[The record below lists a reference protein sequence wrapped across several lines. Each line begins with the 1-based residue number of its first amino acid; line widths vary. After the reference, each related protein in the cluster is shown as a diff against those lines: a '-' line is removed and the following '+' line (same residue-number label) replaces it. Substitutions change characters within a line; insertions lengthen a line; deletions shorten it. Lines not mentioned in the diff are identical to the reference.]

1 MKSHYGDKTRDLLGD
16 GAGAGGG
23 GVVQGRGIPAQK
35 NHFKNYVCKI
45 IAIFQRIFR
54 YLKVI

>member
-1 MKSHYGDKTRDLLGD
+1 MKSHYGDKTRNLLGD

-35 NHFKNYVCKI
+35 KITLKIMCGKLLRFFKEY
-45 IAIFQRIFR
+45 F
-54 YLKVI
+54 VI